1 MYRNRD
7 KHPGAMAAGSGR
19 GSSYAEGW
27 VPRSQGGALVT
38 ISTIRNDFMV
48 RQWQNFLILQGP
60 HGTAAVRIRCNQ
72 RAPEDQHKNIVGD
85 LDLNGHRSN
94 VHTVQRGLS
103 VLTLQRY
110 MRAPTKSC
118 HGRNFGQA
126 QTDDVPLPVK
136 SVNMSAERCVMRV
149 RIPNQRYIF
158 VGGKSVVALLSPNSQ
173 ADAPDKAMAPVGA
186 ADYVTLWTERHGP
199 AYVLPGNIG

>member
-48 RQWQNFLILQGP
+48 RQWQNVLILQGP
-60 HGTAAVRIRCNQ
+60 HGTAAVNIRCNQ
-72 RAPEDQHKNIVGD
+72 RAPEDQHKVPNPKLSGRFSHWASLSVCAQEYQAQNIVGD

-110 MRAPTKSC
+110 M
-118 HGRNFGQA
+118 
-126 QTDDVPLPVK
+126 
-136 SVNMSAERCVMRV
+136 
-149 RIPNQRYIF
+149 
-158 VGGKSVVALLSPNSQ
+158 
-173 ADAPDKAMAPVGA
+173 
-186 ADYVTLWTERHGP
+186 
-199 AYVLPGNIG
+199 